1 MSNKIHIL
9 LLEDELLLAQDL
21 KSKLEELGYG
31 ISHVRSGEATLKQLK
46 KEVPDLA
53 ILDIEID
60 GEMDGL
66 EIGSYIR
73 KTYNLP
79 ILYVTQFKDLQ
90 TFKRAKKSKPISYLT
105 KPVNLWDLVRAIELS
120 LEHTAVSFN
129 RESENYL
136 LPKAIYLKSSEQSFE
151 KIAFDDLYFLKAAGS
166 YTEIYT
172 SSKRFLFSDNISYY
186 EKKLISPYL
195 LRVHR
200 SWLINVHKVEKIE
213 ENNLIIKGVKV
224 PIGKTYKKTVLSR
237 FTLIS

>member
-46 KEVPDLA
+46 KEIPDLA

-120 LEHTAVSFN
+120 LEHTAISFN
-129 RESENYL
+129 REA
-136 LPKAIYLKSSEQSFE
+136 KTIYYQ
-151 KIAFDDLYFLKAAGS
+151 
-166 YTEIYT
+166 
-172 SSKRFLFSDNISYY
+172 KRF
-186 EKKLISPYL
+186 
-195 LRVHR
+195 
-200 SWLINVHKVEKIE
+200 
-213 ENNLIIKGVKV
+213 
-224 PIGKTYKKTVLSR
+224 T
-237 FTLIS
+237 